1 MRISDWSS
9 DVGAPDLLA
18 HGRAIACHVKL
29 LPHRRVGGVRP
40 QGGQGRND
48 GAWQDRQRSGS
59 LRALKQRQFAVGAI
73 ACRATVG
80 GDHDR
85 ERDGRAERFGR
96 DIRFV
101 HAAQNAWVQGELLRS
116 EEHTSELQSLM
127 RISYAFFCLKK
138 KKEKAADSMYN

>member
-85 ERDGRAERFGR
+85 EREGRAARCGR

-101 HAAQNAWVQGELLRS
+101 QAAQNAWVQGGWLPGVGGTWGGKVGSWTRS
-116 EEHTSELQSLM
+116 RNGGGEGE
-127 RISYAFFCLKK
+127 
-138 KKEKAADSMYN
+138 